1 MREETKGRPARQRE
15 AEGAEEALFGRN
27 AVLEALKA
35 GRAINRICLARGERQ
50 GSVKE
55 IAALA
60 KAGGIVVQEVDPRR
74 IQEAAGALRHQG
86 VMAYVAPVAY
96 ASVDEILARAA
107 ASGKAPFI
115 VLLDELEDPRNL
127 GAILRTADA
136 AGVHGVL
143 IPKRRGCQLSAAVA
157 KTAAGAL
164 EYVPVARVG
173 NIVQA
178 LRELKEKGLWIV
190 GADMDGASPYYEAD
204 LTGPIVLVVGSE
216 GRGIGRLVK
225 EACDFLVRIPMCG
238 QINSLNASVAAGIL
252 LFEINKQRKLR
263 E

>member
-1 MREETKGRPARQRE
+1 MKETKGPRAVQR
-15 AEGAEEALFGRN
+15 AEEPETGEALFGRN

-35 GRAINRICLARGERQ
+35 GRPVNKICLARGERQ

-60 KAGGIVVQEVDPRR
+60 KERGVVVQEVDARR
-74 IQEAAGALRHQG
+74 IGEAAGVLRHQG

-96 ASVDEILARAA
+96 VSVEEILARAA
-107 ASGKAPFI
+107 RRGEAPFI

-127 GAILRTADA
+127 GAILRSADA
-136 AGVHGVL
+136 AGAHGVL

-164 EYVPVARVG
+164 EYVPVAQIG
-173 NIVQA
+173 NIAQA
-178 LRELKEKGLWIV
+178 IKGLKEQGLWIA

-204 LTGPIVLVVGSE
+204 LKGPLALVVGSE

-225 EACDFLVRIPMCG
+225 EACDFLVRIPMHG

-252 LFEINKQRKLR
+252 LFEIARQRKCQ
-263 E
+263 

>member
-178 LRELKEKGLWIV
+178 LRELKEKGLWIA
-190 GADMDGASPYYEAD
+190 GADMDGTSPYYEAD

>member
-1 MREETKGRPARQRE
+1 MKEMKRPRVAQKTQMQE
-15 AEGAEEALFGRN
+15 AGEALFGRN

-35 GRAINRICLARGERQ
+35 GRPINKICLARGERQ

-60 KAGGIVVQEVDPRR
+60 KKRGVVVQEVDARK
-74 IQEAAGALRHQG
+74 IEEAAGALRHQG

-96 ASVDEILARAA
+96 ASVDAILARAA
-107 ASGKAPFI
+107 ERGEEPFV

-127 GAILRTADA
+127 GAILRSADA
-136 AGVHGVL
+136 AGAHGVL

-164 EYVPVARVG
+164 EYVPVAQIG
-173 NIVQA
+173 NIAQA
-178 LRELKEKGLWIV
+178 IGALKEKGLWIA
-190 GADMDGASPYYEAD
+190 GADMDGAAPYYEAD
-204 LTGPIVLVVGSE
+204 LKGPLALVVGSE

-225 EACDFLVRIPMCG
+225 EACDFLVRIPMHG

-252 LFEINKQRKLR
+252 LFEIARQRR
-263 E
+263 CQ

>member
-60 KAGGIVVQEVDPRR
+60 KAGGIVVQEVDPRK

-107 ASGKAPFI
+107 ACGKAPFI

-173 NIVQA
+173 NIVQT
-178 LRELKEKGLWIV
+178 LRELKEKGLWIA